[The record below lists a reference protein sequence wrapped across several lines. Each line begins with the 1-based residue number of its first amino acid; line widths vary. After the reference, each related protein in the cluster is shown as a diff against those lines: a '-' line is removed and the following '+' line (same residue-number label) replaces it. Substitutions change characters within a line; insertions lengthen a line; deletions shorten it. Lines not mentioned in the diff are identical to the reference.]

1 MAIDFPSNPS
11 LDYVFTDPTSAKSWR
26 WDGSKW
32 VNVTALTAADIPSAS
47 IDSTKLNV
55 AASGSTG
62 DVLTRNTGVT
72 SGFAWTTPSTPSFGT
87 FQSWTPTMTQTVNVS
102 LSITSARYTQI
113 GKLVTGYADVV
124 CTSAGTAGGIIQMS
138 LPVSPAS
145 SVRVIGVATYRATG
159 GTDSATTLTMVR
171 ISGATT
177 TRFVAGVASGNNYF
191 GVSSSSPVITLA
203 SNNCFWVNFT
213 YEAA

>member
-11 LDYVFTDPTSAKSWR
+11 LDAVFTDPTSAKSWK

-62 DVLTRNTGVT
+62 DVLTRNTAAA
-72 SGFAWTTPSTPSFGT
+72 SGFGWSSISYPWTTYSPTWT
-87 FQSWTPTMTQTVNVS
+87 QSATISRTINFARYSQIDKTVYASIS
-102 LSITSARYTQI
+102 LSA
-113 GKLVTGYADVV
+113 
-124 CTSAGTAGGIIQMS
+124 TSAGTSGQLIRVS
-138 LPVSPAS
+138 LPVTAS
-145 SVRVIGVATYRATG
+145 SSNILMGTALLSDAGTYYPLCAYYDTSTLIKFVRL
-159 GTDSATTLTMVR
+159 DTTPTSFFSTVQ
-171 ISGATT
+171 I
-177 TRFVAGVASGNNYF
+177 ASGDQLF
-191 GVSSSSPVITLA
+191 VTLQ
-203 SNNCFWVNFT
+203 